1 MAADLSCLFWGGVDG
16 NMAFDAILPLILF
29 VVVSTI
35 TPGGATTL
43 ATASGAQFG
52 FWRSVPLMAGIAAGL
67 ASLAAASAAGLA
79 GLLLAAPSL
88 QTAMRVVGSAYLLWL
103 AWKITRSGRP
113 TMNATMGVPTRFLGG
128 AGLLWLNPKGWA
140 MTLGAAASFATLAS
154 GPLQLALL
162 LGSAFGL
169 AAAVSLSLWCLAGL
183 LLARLL
189 RTERQWRI
197 LNALLGLL
205 LAASVI
211 PMWLE

>member
-1 MAADLSCLFWGGVDG
+1 ME
-16 NMAFDAILPLILF
+16 FDAILPLVLF
-29 VVVSTI
+29 VVISTI

-52 FWRSVPLMAGIAAGL
+52 FRRSVPLMAGIAAGL
-67 ASLAAASAAGLA
+67 ASLTAASAAGLA

-88 QTAMRVVGSAYLLWL
+88 QTAMRVAGSAYLLWL
-103 AWKITRSGRP
+103 AWKIARSGQP
-113 TMNATMGVPTRFLGG
+113 NMNANMGVPTSFLGG

-140 MTLGAAASFATLAS
+140 MALGAAASFADLAS

-169 AAAVSLSLWCLAGL
+169 AAAVSLSLWCMAGL

-189 RTERQWRI
+189 RTERQWRV
-197 LNALLGLL
+197 LNAVLGFLLV
-205 LAASVI
+205 ASIV

>member
-1 MAADLSCLFWGGVDG
+1 M
-16 NMAFDAILPLILF
+16 PLDTIMPLVLF

-52 FWRSVPLMAGIAAGL
+52 FRRSVPLMAGIAAGL
-67 ASLAAASAAGLA
+67 GSLAAAAAAGLA

-88 QTAMRVVGSAYLLWL
+88 KTAMRVAGSAYLLWL
-103 AWKITRSGRP
+103 AWKIAKSGQPNMDASMGAP
-113 TMNATMGVPTRFLGG
+113 TSFLGG

-140 MTLGAAASFATLAS
+140 MALGAAASFAALAS

-169 AAAVSLSLWCLAGL
+169 AAAVSLSLWCMAGL

-189 RTERQWRI
+189 RTERQWRV
-197 LNALLGLL
+197 LNAVLGLL
-205 LAASVI
+205 LVASII
-211 PMWLE
+211 PMWWE

>member
-1 MAADLSCLFWGGVDG
+1 M
-16 NMAFDAILPLILF
+16 PLDTIMPLVLF

-52 FWRSVPLMAGIAAGL
+52 FRRSVPLMAGIAAGL
-67 ASLAAASAAGLA
+67 ASLAAAAAAGLA

-88 QTAMRVVGSAYLLWL
+88 QTAMRVAGSAYLIWL
-103 AWKITRSGRP
+103 AWKIARSRQPNMDASMGAP
-113 TMNATMGVPTRFLGG
+113 TSFLGG

-140 MTLGAAASFATLAS
+140 MALGAAASFATLAS

-169 AAAVSLSLWCLAGL
+169 AAAVSLSLWCMAGL

-189 RTERQWRI
+189 RTERQWRV
-197 LNALLGLL
+197 LNAVLGLL
-205 LAASVI
+205 LAASIV
-211 PMWLE
+211 PMWWD